1 MTALAH
7 DLALAA
13 PDPLWAP
20 AWYTPIV
27 GASTDGPVVAAAAA
41 RYMLASKGMKAGKAL
56 EFATWQRWLLSH
68 MLQRRPDGRLQYRQY
83 LAGLPRKTAKSLKGT
98 AICLNY
104 LAVSPDLGRELYS
117 IAGDR
122 QQARLVFGEAR
133 WQVLNNPT
141 LSKHLKVYRDAIEH
155 PKTGSVYR
163 TLSHDGKLAQ
173 GLNPFITVADEVH
186 VYPTSQLAPGTSE
199 LWEAMLQGSGARPES
214 ILIGIT
220 TAGDYRDDALL
231 TRLYDYAKSIAAGE
245 VDDDAFGGSWWQAPE
260 GCDHLDERNWHI
272 ANPNLALG
280 LADIEEMRSTA
291 KSTPEN
297 TFRRYRLNQMV
308 RLGGLAWMDSAA
320 WKEAARPERQPLDD
334 ARANPQKNRA
344 RRTKIVMAFDGSVSG
359 DSTSL
364 MGMTVDDAHLFPI
377 GVWEQDGN
385 EDWTVPRDEVGDAV
399 DDAFELFDV
408 VAFQC
413 DTSYWLQ
420 EFQGWQNKYGD
431 KRVLDFTMSNARM
444 VPAVQEL
451 YAGIKDGQITHS
463 DDTVLNRHVSNAIT
477 HETPR
482 GVTIK
487 KQSKDSTHKIDHAV
501 TACMANDARLRLP
514 RRRGISK
521 GW

>member
-1 MTALAH
+1 MSH
-7 DLALAA
+7 GQ
-13 PDPLWAP
+13 PKKQWAP
-20 AWYTPIV
+20 YIYTPV
-27 GASTDGPVVAAAAA
+27 LSERSYGPQVVEFAS
-41 RYMLASKGMKAGKAL
+41 RFMFASKGMKAGQPL
-56 EFATWQRWLLSH
+56 DFAEWQAWALSH
-68 MLQRRPDGRLQYRQY
+68 ALQRRDNGRLQYRQF
-83 LAGLPRKTAKSLKGT
+83 LLGMPRKTAKSLMGA
-98 AICLNY
+98 AICLYFMAGN
-104 LAVSPDLGRELYS
+104 PDTGREFYS

-133 WQVLNNPT
+133 EQVLKSPL
-141 LSKHLKVYRDAIEH
+141 LSKTLRVYRDAIADE
-155 PKTGSVYR
+155 KTGSFYR

-173 GLNPFITVADEVH
+173 GLNPFLTVADECH
-186 VYPTSQLAPGTSE
+186 IYPTSQLQPGTSE
-199 LWEAMLQGSGARPES
+199 LYEAMLQGSGARPES
-214 ILIGIT
+214 LLLSIT
-220 TAGDYRDDALL
+220 TAGDYRDDALE
-231 TRLYDYAKSIAAGE
+231 TRLFDYGKAIAAGE
-245 VDDDAFGGSWWQAPE
+245 IEDHSFGMAWWQAPD
-260 GCDHLDERNWHI
+260 GCDHLDEAMWHL

-291 KSTPEN
+291 KSTPEA
-297 TFRRYRLNQMV
+297 TLRRYRLNQHV
-308 RLGGLAWMDSAA
+308 RLGGLAWMDAAA
-320 WKEAARPERQPLDD
+320 WKDAARSERQPLDE
-334 ARANPQKNRA
+334 ARANPQRNKA

-377 GVWEQDGN
+377 GVWENDGT
-385 EDWTVPRDEVGDAV
+385 EDWTVPRDEVDDAV
-399 DDAFELFDV
+399 HDAFDLFDV

-420 EFQGWQNKYGD
+420 EFQGWRDEFGD

-463 DDTVLNRHVSNAIT
+463 DDPVLNRHVSNAIT

-482 GVTIK
+482 GVTIR
-487 KQSKDSTHKIDHAV
+487 KQSKDSVHKIDHAV